1 MKHECINIG
10 CRQVLWLIL
19 LLFYF
24 TPMKSQVNEESNKD
38 SLIFN
43 TYWQNV
49 YNLISKTPEVSDMLS
64 SRLKLFTTE
73 TEKYFGQNLPVK
85 FQRLF
90 AKNLQTFFIASVM
103 ENYHE
108 QFGEKEVKK
117 HLNKKDAALALNNF
131 YRRTD
136 YRNKETKMVYAISA
150 KGILLSYP
158 ERFFIAKAAQYVGGK
173 EEAVKYLSEHLV
185 CPAWNEST
193 YRDVTLS
200 IDKEGNAELI
210 NLERWGNRYE
220 KVYLFSM
227 PRWEPARLTNGEPI
241 ASKQTLRVPFTKVE
255 APKFKEKGGELDYF
269 YEQIPYNDT
278 LDGNYLRL
286 SFMVSKEGKTMEPIE
301 MNMVGIAKEPIP
313 NTDYDQEAYEYD
325 VEMSDSLKEVVK
337 RAVLD
342 MPTWEKPAVSES
354 GTKDALVDVGIRF
367 LKIEVDSTALN
378 PEKMPE
384 FPGGTAELMKWLVQ
398 NIKYPTICQ
407 KNGIQGRVIVQFVVD
422 KDGVICDPYVI
433 KGVDPYLDKEALR
446 LVRKMP
452 VWKPGI
458 QKGKPVRVKYT
469 LPITFRLK

>member
-1 MKHECINIG
+1 
-10 CRQVLWLIL
+10 
-19 LLFYF
+19 
-24 TPMKSQVNEESNKD
+24 
-38 SLIFN
+38 
-43 TYWQNV
+43 
-49 YNLISKTPEVSDMLS
+49 
-64 SRLKLFTTE
+64 
-73 TEKYFGQNLPVK
+73 
-85 FQRLF
+85 
-90 AKNLQTFFIASVM
+90 
-103 ENYHE
+103 
-108 QFGEKEVKK
+108 
-117 HLNKKDAALALNNF
+117 
-131 YRRTD
+131 
-136 YRNKETKMVYAISA
+136 
-150 KGILLSYP
+150 
-158 ERFFIAKAAQYVGGK
+158 
-173 EEAVKYLSEHLV
+173 
-185 CPAWNEST
+185 
-193 YRDVTLS
+193 
-200 IDKEGNAELI
+200 
-210 NLERWGNRYE
+210 
-220 KVYLFSM
+220 
-227 PRWEPARLTNGEPI
+227 
-241 ASKQTLRVPFTKVE
+241 
-255 APKFKEKGGELDYF
+255 
-269 YEQIPYNDT
+269 
-278 LDGNYLRL
+278 L